1 MAGVA
6 GGYAM
11 AALEMRL
18 RAVMEAARLHN
29 AAAAVAMAEDLEL
42 DLAQAA
48 AALRDSL
55 RIELV

>member
-1 MAGVA
+1 
-6 GGYAM
+6 M
-11 AALEMRL
+11 AALDMRL
-18 RAVMEAARLHN
+18 RAVMEAARRHN